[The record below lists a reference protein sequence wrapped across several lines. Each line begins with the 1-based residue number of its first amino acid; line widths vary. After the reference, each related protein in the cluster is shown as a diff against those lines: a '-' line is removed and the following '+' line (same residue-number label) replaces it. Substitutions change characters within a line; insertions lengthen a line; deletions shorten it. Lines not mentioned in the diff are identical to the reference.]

1 MITMSSPSLTIG
13 PPRNDAEI
21 EAYARIM
28 SQSLLIPPPEEYDWL
43 SLLGRES
50 FRLARVNGEI
60 AGGLGII
67 EMGQWF
73 GGRSVPMNG
82 ITLVGVAPHHRATG
96 VAAALLKAALDE
108 AHEKDVPLSGL
119 YPATQPVYRRQ
130 GYERAGSRTLYSLPL
145 NMIDIRDRS
154 LCVRPIK
161 EAEHE
166 TLHGLYRWEA
176 QRTAGRLDRSAWLWK
191 RVFEPRGQ
199 KTYGYIVE
207 RDGVAEGYVVFLQEK
222 EGYYT
227 YDLVVTDL
235 VVKTVDAARRMLTL
249 FADHRSAARNLKV
262 RGGAAPPLLYLP
274 AEQAFKIAERLDWML
289 RIVDVKRALEHRG
302 YPPGVSTGV
311 HLEVQDDVLPQNS
324 RRFVLEV
331 TGGRAKVH
339 EGGSGRVR
347 LDIRALA
354 PIYSGFSAP
363 AELHSVGYVEGPED
377 DLAAL
382 SSAFAGPTPWMPEI
396 F

>member
-1 MITMSSPSLTIG
+1 MITMFSPSPDIG
-13 PPRNDAEI
+13 PPRDDAEI

-28 SQSLLIPPPEEYDWL
+28 SQSLLIPPLEEYDWL
-43 SLLGRES
+43 SLIGRES
-50 FRLARVNGEI
+50 FRLARMNGEI

-73 GGRSVPMNG
+73 GGRSIPMNG

-96 VAAALLKAALDE
+96 VAAALLRAAFDE
-108 AHEKDVPLSGL
+108 SLEKDVPLSGL

-130 GYERAGSRTLYSLPL
+130 GYERAGSRTLYRVPL
-145 NMIDIRDRS
+145 NMVDIRDRS
-154 LCVRPIK
+154 LRIRPIEGVGD
-161 EAEHE
+161 EAVYD
-166 TLHGLYRWEA
+166 LYRWEA

-222 EGYYT
+222 EGLYT

-235 VVKTVDAARRMLTL
+235 VVKTADAARRILTL
-249 FADHRSAARNLKV
+249 FADHRSVARNLKV
-262 RGGAAPPLLYLP
+262 RGGAAPPLLYLL
-274 AEQAFKIAERLDWML
+274 AEQRIEITERLDWML
-289 RIVDVKRALEHRG
+289 RIIDVKRALEHRG
-302 YPPGVSTGV
+302 YPPGVSVTV
-311 HLEVQDDVLPQNS
+311 HLEVQDDVLLPNS

-331 TGGRAKVH
+331 TGGRASVH

-347 LDIRALA
+347 LDVRALA
-354 PIYSGFSAP
+354 PIYSGFSTP
-363 AELHSVGYVEGPED
+363 TELHSVGYVEGPED
-377 DLAAL
+377 ELAAL
-382 SSAFAGPTPWMPEI
+382 SSVFAGPTPWMPDI